1 MAVRTPLYY
10 NSGNLQELTSTQITE
25 IKTRMFNLFIDN
37 PSVTL
42 STTGSEGN
50 LGTIS
55 DTRLQAGAAATSI
68 SAFPEEATTEEP
80 SIVNVNYARISQTIA
95 SDSEPSNLNN
105 VQYPLYYTVT
115 GELRSMTLQDMYD
128 TFAFDTVDNLISGG
142 EVYTIATTDTI
153 SNYTVVTNSVVGIT
167 RNYDVT
173 NDGSGAYTFSGDI
186 SGSNPTVNAT
196 IGDTLVFV
204 LNASGHPFW
213 LKTVNSTG
221 TGNAITT
228 GTTNNGSDVATITW
242 DTTGYSAGTYYYNCQ
257 FHSLMNGQIVL
268 VNPPATAVFTDT
280 RADTSQ
286 YTSGSIEETLDQ
298 PITIQNYYL
307 HKRNATTTSYTVPAK
322 ITATGDI
329 ETPSSAT
336 FDTLLQ
342 NVIRYTAQSVTN
354 YSIRFGYNLTNGNNC
369 GTAMTDTRLNGSG
382 DYQTLQVG
390 GDDYRAQEFPN
401 GSEITINTYN
411 LTARKE

>member
-1 MAVRTPLYY
+1 MSVRTPLYY
-10 NSGNLQELTSTQITE
+10 VSGNLREMDAGMITDLQNLAIYQYSLNPSQQLSVTGSSGNLTSI
-25 IKTRMFNLFIDN
+25 N
-37 PSVTL
+37 
-42 STTGSEGN
+42 
-50 LGTIS
+50 

-68 SAFPEEATTEEP
+68 SAFPDEATTDEP
-80 SIVNVNYARISQTIA
+80 SIVNVNYDRISQTVA
-95 SDSEPSNLNN
+95 TDSEPSNLNS

-142 EVYTIATTDTI
+142 AVYTIATTDTI
-153 SNYTVVTNSVVGIT
+153 SNYTAVS
-167 RNYDVT
+167 
-173 NDGSGAYTFSGDI
+173 
-186 SGSNPTVNAT
+186 AT
-196 IGDTLVFV
+196 PI
-204 LNASGHPFW
+204 
-213 LKTVNSTG
+213 
-221 TGNAITT
+221 
-228 GTTNNGSDVATITW
+228 
-242 DTTGYSAGTYYYNCQ
+242 
-257 FHSLMNGQIVL
+257 
-268 VNPPATAVFTDT
+268 FTDT

-286 YTSGSIEETLDQ
+286 YTSGGIQETLDQ

-307 HKRNATTTSYTVPAK
+307 HKRNTSVTTYTVPAK

-354 YSIRFGYNLTNGNNC
+354 YRIRFGYNLTNGNNC

-382 DYQTLQVG
+382 DYQTLFVG